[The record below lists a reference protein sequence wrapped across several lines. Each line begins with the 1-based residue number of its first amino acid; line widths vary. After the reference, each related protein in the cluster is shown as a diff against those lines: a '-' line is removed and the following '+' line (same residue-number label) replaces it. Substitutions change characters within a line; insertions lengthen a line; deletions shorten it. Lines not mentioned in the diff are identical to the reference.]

1 MTFLYVILAIVI
13 LLILITVHEF
23 GHYIFGKILGFKIE
37 EFSIGFGKS
46 IFSRT
51 NKKNGEKFSIRI
63 IPLGGYCAF
72 LGEDEENPNKDA
84 FNNQKPW
91 KRLIVC
97 LGGVTFNFLFG
108 IIMSVVF
115 LLSSGYAVPQVSKI
129 AENNSYFQVGDVIK
143 SVNGKTLEVYRHMAD
158 LVANYGENE
167 EFTVTLIRNGET
179 ITQTVSKKNYA
190 AYYFVANPN
199 WVEKNLYDIGGN
211 KVSAAEFDEYVSSFS
226 VTKDSDGNYQYPDIA
241 DNSFKTYNSK
251 GELVGLSKDDLIK
264 NTGLSISPDGVSLG
278 FVYSSYGQSY
288 GFFEAL
294 GKAWPFAFYV
304 CGLIFKALAGIF
316 TGATTLRD
324 LGGTVTAVTQMVEIS
339 KMGFTQFLM
348 LFPLLSFNLAI
359 FNVLP
364 IPALDGARA
373 VFIIIEMIARKPVPR
388 KIEGIIHTVGLIIL
402 FALVIFLDVYHI
414 FFVK

>member
-1 MTFLYVILAIVI
+1 MTFFYVILAIVV

-46 IFSRT
+46 IFSKT
-51 NKKNGEKFSIRI
+51 SKKTGEKFSIRI

-72 LGEDEENPNKDA
+72 LGEDEDNPSKEA

-115 LLSSGYAVPQVSKI
+115 LLSSGYAVPQVNKI
-129 AENNSYFQVGDVIK
+129 AEGNPYFQVGDVIK
-143 SVNGKTLEVYRHMAD
+143 SVNGKSIEIYRHMGD
-158 LVANYGENE
+158 LIANYGEDE

-179 ITQTVSKKNYA
+179 ITQTVSKKSYS
-190 AYYFVANPN
+190 AYYYVSNPY

-211 KVSAAEFDEYVSSFS
+211 KVTAAEFDEYISSFS
-226 VTKDSDGNYQYPDIA
+226 VTKDSEGKYQYPDIA
-241 DNSFKTYNSK
+241 DNSFKYYK
-251 GELVGLSKDDLIK
+251 GDELVGLSKDDLIK
-264 NTGLSISPDGVSLG
+264 NAGVSISPDGVSIG
-278 FVYSSYGQSY
+278 FVYGNYAQSY

-316 TGATTLRD
+316 TGATTIRD

-373 VFIIIEMIARKPVPR
+373 VFILIEMIARKPVPR
-388 KIEGIIHTVGLIIL
+388 KIEAMIHTIGLIIL
-402 FALVIFLDVYHI
+402 FALVIFLDIYHI
-414 FFVK
+414 FFLK